1 MLVGSYLQT
10 IAERT
15 RRERLIRN
23 IPQREMARRI
33 GLSLRSYQ
41 KFESTGHIAL
51 DGFVKVL
58 FVLGRQNELLNLL
71 LEIEE
76 YKSLDDLEQHHHQ
89 SLRQRARQKQADG
102 R

>member
-1 MLVGSYLQT
+1 MLVGYYLQT
-10 IAERT
+10 IAERA

-41 KFESTGHIAL
+41 KFEATGHIAL

-58 FVLGRQNELLNLL
+58 FVLGRQNELLKLL
-71 LEIEE
+71 LEIKE
-76 YKSLDDLEQHHHQ
+76 YKSLDDFEEQHHQ
-89 SLRQRARQKQADG
+89 SLRQRARQKQADCH
-102 R
+102 